1 MDSVAY
7 LNAWPSN
14 FCRCGSVDVDDDDD
28 SVPFVGSDDSE
39 VLVRELCYKR

>member
-28 SVPFVGSDDSE
+28 DDSVPFAGSDDSE
-39 VLVRELCYKR
+39 VLVRELC